1 MQFFPVYKQKIK
13 GKTKWTIQKEGEKME
28 QQKKL
33 QILKDI
39 ININSTNGHEEQV
52 ANYLQKL
59 LAEYNIQAEKV
70 QYDKERASL
79 VSEVGTDNGPVLA
92 FSGHMDVV
100 DAGDVSKWTFPP
112 FEATESDGK
121 IYGRG
126 ATDMKSGLAAMVIA
140 MIELHEE
147 KTKLNGK
154 IKLLATVGEEVGE
167 LGAEQLT
174 KKGYADDLD
183 GLIIGE
189 PSGHR
194 IVYAHK
200 GSINYTVKSTGKN
213 AHSSMPEFGVNAIDN
228 LLLFYNEVEKYTKS
242 VHTTNEILGDFIH
255 NVTVISGGNQVNSIP
270 EKAKLQ
276 GNIRSIPEVDNETVK
291 QSLVKIINEL
301 NKKENVKLEL
311 IFDYDK
317 LPVFSDKNSEL
328 VKIAKNVAKDIIKEE
343 IPLLGISGT
352 TDAAEF
358 TKAKQVFPIIIFGP
372 GNETPH
378 QVDENVSIDNYL
390 EMVDV
395 YKRITVDFLNK

>member
-1 MQFFPVYKQKIK
+1 MERENIEWNSK
-13 GKTKWTIQKEGEKME
+13 KEGVNME
-28 QQKKL
+28 RERKI

-39 ININSTNGHEEQV
+39 VNIDSTNGHEEQV

-59 LAEYNIQAEKV
+59 FAEYGIESEKV
-70 QYDKERASL
+70 QYDVDRASL
-79 VSEVGTDNGPVLA
+79 VSEIGSNDGKVLA

-100 DAGDVSKWTFPP
+100 DAGDVSKWKFPP
-112 FEATESDGK
+112 FEAAEHEGK

-126 ATDMKSGLAAMVIA
+126 ATDMKSGLAAMIIA

-147 KTKLNGK
+147 KQKLNGK
-154 IKLLATVGEEVGE
+154 IRLLATVGEEVGE

-174 KKGYADDLD
+174 QKGYADDLD

-228 LLLFYNEVEKYTKS
+228 LLLFYNEVEKFVKS
-242 VHTTNEILGDFIH
+242 IDATNEILGDFIH
-255 NVTVISGGNQVNSIP
+255 NVTVIDGGNQVNSIP
-270 EKAKLQ
+270 EKAQLQ
-276 GNIRSIPEVDNETVK
+276 GNIRSIPEMDNETVK
-291 QSLVKIINEL
+291 QVLVKIINKL
-301 NKKENVKLEL
+301 NKQENMKLEL

-317 LPVFSDKNSEL
+317 QPVFSDKNSDL
-328 VKIAKNVAKDIIKEE
+328 VHIAKSVASDIVKEE

-358 TKAKQVFPIIIFGP
+358 TKAKKEFPVIIFGP

-378 QVDENVSIDNYL
+378 QVNENVSIENYL

-395 YKRITVDFLNK
+395 YKRIATEFLS

>member
-1 MQFFPVYKQKIK
+1 MERENIEWNSK
-13 GKTKWTIQKEGEKME
+13 KEGVNME
-28 QQKKL
+28 RERKI

-39 ININSTNGHEEQV
+39 VNIDSTNGHEEQV

-59 LAEYNIQAEKV
+59 FAEYGIESEKV
-70 QYDKERASL
+70 QYDVDRASL
-79 VSEVGTDNGPVLA
+79 VSEIGSNDGKVLA

-100 DAGDVSKWTFPP
+100 DAGDVSKWKFPP
-112 FEATESDGK
+112 FEAAEHEGK

-126 ATDMKSGLAAMVIA
+126 ATDMKSGLAAMIIA

-147 KTKLNGK
+147 KQKLNGK
-154 IKLLATVGEEVGE
+154 IRLLATVGEEVGE

-174 KKGYADDLD
+174 QKGYADDLD

-228 LLLFYNEVEKYTKS
+228 LLLFYNEVEKFVKS
-242 VHTTNEILGDFIH
+242 IDATNEILGDFIH
-255 NVTVISGGNQVNSIP
+255 NVTVIDGGNQVNSIP
-270 EKAKLQ
+270 EKAQLQ
-276 GNIRSIPEVDNETVK
+276 GNIRSIPEMDNETVK
-291 QSLVKIINEL
+291 QVLVKIINKL
-301 NKKENVKLEL
+301 NKQENVNLEL

-317 LPVFSDKNSEL
+317 QPVFSDKNSDL
-328 VKIAKNVAKDIIKEE
+328 VHIAKSVASDIVKEE

-358 TKAKQVFPIIIFGP
+358 TKAKKEFPVIIFGP

-378 QVDENVSIDNYL
+378 QVNENVSIENYL

-395 YKRITVDFLNK
+395 YKRIATEFLS

>member
-1 MQFFPVYKQKIK
+1 MERENIEWNSK
-13 GKTKWTIQKEGEKME
+13 KEGVNME
-28 QQKKL
+28 RQRKI

-39 ININSTNGHEEQV
+39 VNIDSTNGHEEQV

-59 LAEYNIQAEKV
+59 FAEYGIESEKV
-70 QYDKERASL
+70 QYDVDRASL
-79 VSEVGTDNGPVLA
+79 VSEIGSNDGKVLA

-100 DAGDVSKWTFPP
+100 DAGDVSKWKFPP
-112 FEATESDGK
+112 FEATEHEGK

-126 ATDMKSGLAAMVIA
+126 ATDMKSGLAAMIIA

-147 KTKLNGK
+147 KQKLNGK
-154 IKLLATVGEEVGE
+154 IRLLATVGEEVGE

-174 KKGYADDLD
+174 QKGYADDLD

-228 LLLFYNEVEKYTKS
+228 LLLFYNEVEKFVKS
-242 VHTTNEILGDFIH
+242 IDATNEILGDFIH
-255 NVTVISGGNQVNSIP
+255 NVTVIDGGNQVNSIP
-270 EKAKLQ
+270 EKAQLQ
-276 GNIRSIPEVDNETVK
+276 GNIRSIPEMDNETVK
-291 QSLVKIINEL
+291 QVLVKIINKV
-301 NKKENVKLEL
+301 NKQENVNLEL

-317 LPVFSDKNSEL
+317 QPVFSDKNSDL
-328 VKIAKNVAKDIIKEE
+328 VHIAKSVASDIVKEE

-358 TKAKQVFPIIIFGP
+358 TKAKKEFPVIIFGP

-378 QVDENVSIDNYL
+378 QVNENVSIENYL

-395 YKRITVDFLNK
+395 YKRIATEFLS

>member
-1 MQFFPVYKQKIK
+1 MERERKI
-13 GKTKWTIQKEGEKME
+13 
-28 QQKKL
+28 

-39 ININSTNGHEEQV
+39 VNIDSTNGHEEQV

-59 LAEYNIQAEKV
+59 FAEYGIESEKV
-70 QYDKERASL
+70 QYDVDRASL
-79 VSEVGTDNGPVLA
+79 VSEIGSNDGKVLA

-100 DAGDVSKWTFPP
+100 DAGDVSKWKFPP
-112 FEATESDGK
+112 FEATEHEGK

-147 KTKLNGK
+147 KQKLNGK
-154 IKLLATVGEEVGE
+154 IRLLATVGEEVGE

-174 KKGYADDLD
+174 QKGYADDLD

-228 LLLFYNEVEKYTKS
+228 LLLFYNEVEKFVKS
-242 VHTTNEILGDFIH
+242 IDATNEILGDFIH
-255 NVTVISGGNQVNSIP
+255 NVTVIDGGNQVNSIP
-270 EKAKLQ
+270 EKAQLQ
-276 GNIRSIPEVDNETVK
+276 GNIRSIPEMDNETVK
-291 QSLVKIINEL
+291 QVLVKIINKL
-301 NKKENVKLEL
+301 NKQENVKLEL

-317 LPVFSDKNSEL
+317 QPVFSDKNSDL
-328 VKIAKNVAKDIIKEE
+328 VHIAKSVASDIVKEE

-358 TKAKQVFPIIIFGP
+358 TKAKKEFPVIIFGP

-378 QVDENVSIDNYL
+378 QVNENVSIENYL

-395 YKRITVDFLNK
+395 YKRIATEFLL

>member
-1 MQFFPVYKQKIK
+1 MERERKI
-13 GKTKWTIQKEGEKME
+13 
-28 QQKKL
+28 

-39 ININSTNGHEEQV
+39 VNIDSTNGHEEQV

-59 LAEYNIQAEKV
+59 FAEYGIESEKV
-70 QYDKERASL
+70 QYDVDRASL
-79 VSEVGTDNGPVLA
+79 VSEIGSNDGKVLA

-100 DAGDVSKWTFPP
+100 DAGDVSKWKFPP
-112 FEATESDGK
+112 FEATEHEGK
-121 IYGRG
+121 LYGRG

-147 KTKLNGK
+147 KQKLNGK
-154 IKLLATVGEEVGE
+154 IRLLATVGEEVGE

-174 KKGYADDLD
+174 QKGYADDLD

-228 LLLFYNEVEKYTKS
+228 LLLFYNEVEKFVKS
-242 VHTTNEILGDFIH
+242 IDATNEILGDFIH
-255 NVTVISGGNQVNSIP
+255 NVTVIDGGNQVNSIP
-270 EKAKLQ
+270 EKAQLQ
-276 GNIRSIPEVDNETVK
+276 GNIRSIPEMDNETVK
-291 QSLVKIINEL
+291 QVLVKIINKL
-301 NKKENVKLEL
+301 NKQENMKLEL

-317 LPVFSDKNSEL
+317 QPVFSDKNSDL
-328 VKIAKNVAKDIIKEE
+328 VHIAKSVASDIVKEE

-358 TKAKQVFPIIIFGP
+358 TKAKKAFPVIIFGP

-378 QVDENVSIDNYL
+378 QVNENVPVENYL
-390 EMVDV
+390 EMIDV
-395 YKRITVDFLNK
+395 YKRIAIEFL

>member
-1 MQFFPVYKQKIK
+1 MERERKI
-13 GKTKWTIQKEGEKME
+13 
-28 QQKKL
+28 

-39 ININSTNGHEEQV
+39 VNIDSTNGHEEQV

-59 LAEYNIQAEKV
+59 FAEYGIESEKV
-70 QYDKERASL
+70 QYDVDRASL
-79 VSEVGTDNGPVLA
+79 VSEIGSNDGKVLA

-100 DAGDVSKWTFPP
+100 DAGDVSKWKFPP
-112 FEATESDGK
+112 FEATEHEGK

-126 ATDMKSGLAAMVIA
+126 ATDMKSGLVAMVIA

-147 KTKLNGK
+147 KQKLNGK

-174 KKGYADDLD
+174 QKGYADDLD

-228 LLLFYNEVEKYTKS
+228 LLLFYNEVEKFVKS
-242 VHTTNEILGDFIH
+242 IDATNEILGDFIH
-255 NVTVISGGNQVNSIP
+255 NVTVIDGGNQVNSIP
-270 EKAKLQ
+270 EKAQLQ
-276 GNIRSIPEVDNETVK
+276 GNIRSIPEMDNETVK
-291 QSLVKIINEL
+291 QVLVKIINKL
-301 NKKENVKLEL
+301 NKQENVNLEL

-317 LPVFSDKNSEL
+317 QPVFSDKNSDL
-328 VKIAKNVAKDIIKEE
+328 VHIAKSVASDIVKEE

-358 TKAKQVFPIIIFGP
+358 TKAKKEFPVIIFGP

-378 QVDENVSIDNYL
+378 QVNENVSIENYL

-395 YKRITVDFLNK
+395 YKRIATEFLS

>member
-1 MQFFPVYKQKIK
+1 MERERKI
-13 GKTKWTIQKEGEKME
+13 
-28 QQKKL
+28 

-39 ININSTNGHEEQV
+39 VNIDSTNGHEEQV

-59 LAEYNIQAEKV
+59 FAVYGIESEKV
-70 QYDKERASL
+70 QYDVDRASL
-79 VSEVGTDNGPVLA
+79 VSEIGSNDGKVLA

-100 DAGDVSKWTFPP
+100 DAGDVSKWKFPP
-112 FEATESDGK
+112 FEATEHEGK

-147 KTKLNGK
+147 KQKLNGK

-174 KKGYADDLD
+174 QKGYADDLD

-228 LLLFYNEVEKYTKS
+228 LLLFYNEVEKFVKS
-242 VHTTNEILGDFIH
+242 IDATNEILGDFIH
-255 NVTVISGGNQVNSIP
+255 NVTVIDGGNQVNSIP
-270 EKAKLQ
+270 EKAQLQ
-276 GNIRSIPEVDNETVK
+276 GNIRSIPEMDNETVK
-291 QSLVKIINEL
+291 QVLVKIINKL
-301 NKKENVKLEL
+301 NKQENVNLEL

-317 LPVFSDKNSEL
+317 QPVFSDKNSDL
-328 VKIAKNVAKDIIKEE
+328 VHIAKSVASDIVKEE

-358 TKAKQVFPIIIFGP
+358 TKAKKEFPVIIFGP

-378 QVDENVSIDNYL
+378 QVNENVSIENYL

-395 YKRITVDFLNK
+395 YKRIATEFLS

>member
-1 MQFFPVYKQKIK
+1 MERERKI
-13 GKTKWTIQKEGEKME
+13 
-28 QQKKL
+28 

-39 ININSTNGHEEQV
+39 VNIDSTNGHEEQV

-59 LAEYNIQAEKV
+59 FAEYGIESKKV
-70 QYDKERASL
+70 QYDVDRASL
-79 VSEVGTDNGPVLA
+79 VSEIGSNDGKVLA

-100 DAGDVSKWTFPP
+100 DAGDVSKWKFPP
-112 FEATESDGK
+112 FEATEHEGK

-126 ATDMKSGLAAMVIA
+126 ATDMKSGLAAVVIA

-147 KTKLNGK
+147 KQKLNGK

-174 KKGYADDLD
+174 QKGYADDLD

-228 LLLFYNEVEKYTKS
+228 LLLFYNEVEKFVKS
-242 VHTTNEILGDFIH
+242 IDATNEILGDFIH
-255 NVTVISGGNQVNSIP
+255 NVTVIDGGNQVNSIP
-270 EKAKLQ
+270 EKAQLQ
-276 GNIRSIPEVDNETVK
+276 GNIRSIPEMDNETVK
-291 QSLVKIINEL
+291 QVLVKIINKL
-301 NKKENVKLEL
+301 NKQENVNLEL

-317 LPVFSDKNSEL
+317 QPVFSDKNSDL
-328 VKIAKNVAKDIIKEE
+328 VNVAKRVASDIVKEE

-358 TKAKQVFPIIIFGP
+358 TKAKKAFPVIIFGP

-378 QVDENVSIDNYL
+378 QVNENVSVENYL

-395 YKRITVDFLNK
+395 YKRIAIEFL

>member
-1 MQFFPVYKQKIK
+1 MERQRKI
-13 GKTKWTIQKEGEKME
+13 
-28 QQKKL
+28 

-39 ININSTNGHEEQV
+39 VNIDSTNGHEEQV

-59 LAEYNIQAEKV
+59 LAEHGIESEKV
-70 QYDKERASL
+70 KYDVDRASL
-79 VSEVGTDNGPVLA
+79 VSEIGSSDKKVLA

-100 DAGDVSKWTFPP
+100 DAGDVSKWKFPP
-112 FEATESDGK
+112 FEATEHEGK

-126 ATDMKSGLAAMVIA
+126 ATDMKSGLAAMIIA

-147 KTKLNGK
+147 KQKLNGK
-154 IKLLATVGEEVGE
+154 IRLLATVGEEVGE

-174 KKGYADDLD
+174 QKGYADDLD

-228 LLLFYNEVEKYTKS
+228 LLLFYNEVEKFVKS
-242 VHTTNEILGDFIH
+242 IDATNEILGDFIH
-255 NVTVISGGNQVNSIP
+255 NVTVIDGGNQVNSIP
-270 EKAKLQ
+270 EKAQLQ
-276 GNIRSIPEVDNETVK
+276 GNIRSIPEMDNETVK
-291 QSLVKIINEL
+291 QVLVKIINKL
-301 NKKENVKLEL
+301 NKQENMNLEL

-317 LPVFSDKNSEL
+317 QPVFSDKNSDL
-328 VKIAKNVAKDIIKEE
+328 VHIAKSVASDIVKEE

-358 TKAKQVFPIIIFGP
+358 TKAKKEFPVIIFGP

-378 QVDENVSIDNYL
+378 QVNENVSIENYL

-395 YKRITVDFLNK
+395 YKRIATEFLS

>member
-1 MQFFPVYKQKIK
+1 M
-13 GKTKWTIQKEGEKME
+13 
-28 QQKKL
+28 
-33 QILKDI
+33 
-39 ININSTNGHEEQV
+39 NIDSTNGHEEQV

-59 LAEYNIQAEKV
+59 FAEYGIESEKV
-70 QYDKERASL
+70 QYDVDRASL
-79 VSEVGTDNGPVLA
+79 VSEIGSNDGKVLA

-100 DAGDVSKWTFPP
+100 DAGDVSKWKFPP
-112 FEATESDGK
+112 FEATEHEGK

-147 KTKLNGK
+147 KQKLNGK
-154 IKLLATVGEEVGE
+154 IRLLATVGEEVGE

-174 KKGYADDLD
+174 QKGYADDLD

-228 LLLFYNEVEKYTKS
+228 LLLFYNEVEKFVKS
-242 VHTTNEILGDFIH
+242 IDATNEILGDFIH
-255 NVTVISGGNQVNSIP
+255 NVTVIDGGNQVNSIP
-270 EKAKLQ
+270 EKAQLQ
-276 GNIRSIPEVDNETVK
+276 GNIRSIPEMDNETVK
-291 QSLVKIINEL
+291 QVLVKIINKL
-301 NKKENVKLEL
+301 NKQENVNLEL

-317 LPVFSDKNSEL
+317 QPVFSDKNSDL
-328 VKIAKNVAKDIIKEE
+328 VNVAKRVASDIVKEE

-358 TKAKQVFPIIIFGP
+358 TKAKKEFPVIIFGP

-378 QVDENVSIDNYL
+378 QVNENVPVKNYL

-395 YKRITVDFLNK
+395 YKRIAIEFL

>member
-1 MQFFPVYKQKIK
+1 MERERKI
-13 GKTKWTIQKEGEKME
+13 
-28 QQKKL
+28 

-39 ININSTNGHEEQV
+39 VNIDSTNGHEEQV

-59 LAEYNIQAEKV
+59 FAEYGIESKKV
-70 QYDKERASL
+70 QYDVDRASL
-79 VSEVGTDNGPVLA
+79 VSEIGSNDGKVLA

-100 DAGDVSKWTFPP
+100 DAGDVSKWKFPP
-112 FEATESDGK
+112 FEATEHEGK

-147 KTKLNGK
+147 KQKLNGK

-174 KKGYADDLD
+174 QKGYADDLD

-228 LLLFYNEVEKYTKS
+228 LLLFYNEVEKFVKS
-242 VHTTNEILGDFIH
+242 IDATNEILGDFTH
-255 NVTVISGGNQVNSIP
+255 NVTVIDGGNQVNSIP
-270 EKAKLQ
+270 EKAQLQ
-276 GNIRSIPEVDNETVK
+276 GNIRSIPEMDNETVK
-291 QSLVKIINEL
+291 QVLVKIINKL
-301 NKKENVKLEL
+301 NKQENVNLEL

-317 LPVFSDKNSEL
+317 QPVFSDKNSDL
-328 VKIAKNVAKDIIKEE
+328 VNVAKRVASDIVKEE

-358 TKAKQVFPIIIFGP
+358 TKAKKAFPVIIFGP

-378 QVDENVSIDNYL
+378 QVNENVSVENYL

-395 YKRITVDFLNK
+395 YKRIAIEFL

>member
-1 MQFFPVYKQKIK
+1 MD
-13 GKTKWTIQKEGEKME
+13 
-28 QQKKL
+28 QQKKI
-33 QILKDI
+33 QILKDMV
-39 ININSTNGHEEQV
+39 NIDSTNGHEEQV

-59 LAEYNIQAEKV
+59 LAVYGIESEKV
-70 QYDKERASL
+70 QYDEDRASL
-79 VSEVGTDNGPVLA
+79 VSEIGSSDEQVLA

-100 DAGDVSKWTFPP
+100 DAGDVSKWKFPP
-112 FEATESDGK
+112 FEATEHEGR

-140 MIELHEE
+140 MIELQEE
-147 KTKLNGK
+147 KQKLNGK
-154 IKLLATVGEEVGE
+154 IRLLATVGEEVGE

-174 KKGYADDLD
+174 QKGYADDLD

-213 AHSSMPEFGVNAIDN
+213 AHSSMPEYGVNAIDN
-228 LLLFYNEVEKYTKS
+228 LMLFYNEIEKHVAS
-242 VHTTNEILGDFIH
+242 IHTTNEILGDFIH

-270 EKAKLQ
+270 EKAELQ
-276 GNIRSIPEVDNETVK
+276 GNIRSIPEVDNETLKRRIVDI
-291 QSLVKIINEL
+291 VNEL
-301 NKKENVKLEL
+301 NKKEHVQLEL

-317 LPVFSDKNSEL
+317 QPVFSDRNSRL
-328 VKIAKNVAKDIIKEE
+328 VHVARDVAKGIIKEE

-358 TKAKQVFPIIIFGP
+358 TKAKHKFPVIIFGP

-378 QVDENVSIDNYL
+378 QINENVSIDNYL

-395 YKRITVDFLNK
+395 YKKIAVEYLS

>member
-1 MQFFPVYKQKIK
+1 MERQRKI
-13 GKTKWTIQKEGEKME
+13 
-28 QQKKL
+28 

-39 ININSTNGHEEQV
+39 VNIDSTNGHEEQV

-59 LAEYNIQAEKV
+59 FAEYGIESEKV
-70 QYDKERASL
+70 QYDVDRASL
-79 VSEVGTDNGPVLA
+79 VSEIGSNDGKVLA

-100 DAGDVSKWTFPP
+100 DAGDVSKWKFPP
-112 FEATESDGK
+112 FEATEHEGK

-126 ATDMKSGLAAMVIA
+126 ATDMKSGLAAMIIA

-147 KTKLNGK
+147 KQKLNGK
-154 IKLLATVGEEVGE
+154 IRLLATVGEEVGE

-174 KKGYADDLD
+174 QKGYADDLD

-228 LLLFYNEVEKYTKS
+228 LLLFYNEVEKFVKS
-242 VHTTNEILGDFIH
+242 IDATNEILGDFIH
-255 NVTVISGGNQVNSIP
+255 NVTVIDGGNQVNSIP
-270 EKAKLQ
+270 EKAQLQ
-276 GNIRSIPEVDNETVK
+276 GNIRSIPEMDNETVK
-291 QSLVKIINEL
+291 QVLVKIINKV
-301 NKKENVKLEL
+301 NKQENVNLEL

-317 LPVFSDKNSEL
+317 QPVFSDKNSDL
-328 VKIAKNVAKDIIKEE
+328 VHIAKSVASDIVKEE

-358 TKAKQVFPIIIFGP
+358 TKAKKEFPVIIFGP

-378 QVDENVSIDNYL
+378 QVNENVSIENYL

-395 YKRITVDFLNK
+395 YKRIATEFLS

>member
-1 MQFFPVYKQKIK
+1 MERERKI
-13 GKTKWTIQKEGEKME
+13 
-28 QQKKL
+28 

-39 ININSTNGHEEQV
+39 VNIDSTNGHEEQV
-52 ANYLQKL
+52 ENYLQKL
-59 LAEYNIQAEKV
+59 FAEYGIESKKV
-70 QYDKERASL
+70 QYDVDRASL
-79 VSEVGTDNGPVLA
+79 VSEIGSNDGKVLA

-100 DAGDVSKWTFPP
+100 DAGDVSKWKFPP
-112 FEATESDGK
+112 FEATEHEGK

-147 KTKLNGK
+147 KQKLNGK

-174 KKGYADDLD
+174 QKGYADDLD

-228 LLLFYNEVEKYTKS
+228 LLLFYNEVEKFVKS
-242 VHTTNEILGDFIH
+242 IDATNEILGDFIH
-255 NVTVISGGNQVNSIP
+255 NVTVIDGGNQVNSIP
-270 EKAKLQ
+270 EKAQLQ
-276 GNIRSIPEVDNETVK
+276 GNIRSIPEMDNETVK
-291 QSLVKIINEL
+291 QVLVKIINKL
-301 NKKENVKLEL
+301 NKQENVNLEL

-317 LPVFSDKNSEL
+317 QPVFSDKNSDL
-328 VKIAKNVAKDIIKEE
+328 VNVAKRVASDIVKEE

-358 TKAKQVFPIIIFGP
+358 TKAKKAFPVIIFGP

-378 QVDENVSIDNYL
+378 QVNENVSVENYL

-395 YKRITVDFLNK
+395 YKRIAIEFL

>member
-1 MQFFPVYKQKIK
+1 MEFKERGRKHGTRKKI
-13 GKTKWTIQKEGEKME
+13 
-28 QQKKL
+28 

-39 ININSTNGHEEQV
+39 VNIDSTNGHEEQV

-59 LAEYNIQAEKV
+59 FAEYGIESEKV
-70 QYDKERASL
+70 QYDVDRASL
-79 VSEVGTDNGPVLA
+79 VSEIGSNDGKVLA

-100 DAGDVSKWTFPP
+100 DAGDVSKWKFPP
-112 FEATESDGK
+112 FEATEHEGK

-147 KTKLNGK
+147 KQKLNGK

-174 KKGYADDLD
+174 QKGYADDLD

-228 LLLFYNEVEKYTKS
+228 LLLFYNEVEKFVKS
-242 VHTTNEILGDFIH
+242 IDATNEILGDFIH
-255 NVTVISGGNQVNSIP
+255 NVTVIDGGNQVNSIP
-270 EKAKLQ
+270 EKAQLQ
-276 GNIRSIPEVDNETVK
+276 GNIRSIPEMDNETVK
-291 QSLVKIINEL
+291 QVLVKIINKL
-301 NKKENVKLEL
+301 NKQENVNLEL

-317 LPVFSDKNSEL
+317 QPVFSDKNSDL
-328 VKIAKNVAKDIIKEE
+328 VNVAKRVASDIVKEE

-358 TKAKQVFPIIIFGP
+358 TKAKKAFPVIIFGP

-378 QVDENVSIDNYL
+378 QVNENVSVENYL

-395 YKRITVDFLNK
+395 YKRIAIEFL

>member
-1 MQFFPVYKQKIK
+1 MERERKI
-13 GKTKWTIQKEGEKME
+13 
-28 QQKKL
+28 

-39 ININSTNGHEEQV
+39 VNIDSTNGHEEQV

-59 LAEYNIQAEKV
+59 FAEYGIESEKV
-70 QYDKERASL
+70 QYDVDRASL
-79 VSEVGTDNGPVLA
+79 VSEIGSNDGKVLA

-100 DAGDVSKWTFPP
+100 DAGDVSKWKFPP
-112 FEATESDGK
+112 FEATEHEGK

-147 KTKLNGK
+147 KQKLNGK

-174 KKGYADDLD
+174 QKGYADDLD

-228 LLLFYNEVEKYTKS
+228 LLLFYNEVEKFVKS
-242 VHTTNEILGDFIH
+242 IDATNEILGDFIH
-255 NVTVISGGNQVNSIP
+255 NVTVIDGGNQVNSIP
-270 EKAKLQ
+270 EKAQLQ
-276 GNIRSIPEVDNETVK
+276 GNIRSIPEMDNETVK
-291 QSLVKIINEL
+291 QVLVKIINKL
-301 NKKENVKLEL
+301 NKQENVNLEL

-317 LPVFSDKNSEL
+317 QPVFSDKNSDL
-328 VKIAKNVAKDIIKEE
+328 VNVAKRVASDIVKEE

-358 TKAKQVFPIIIFGP
+358 TKAKKAFPVIIFGP

-378 QVDENVSIDNYL
+378 QVNENVSVENYL

-395 YKRITVDFLNK
+395 YKRIAIEFL

>member
-1 MQFFPVYKQKIK
+1 MERENIEWNSK
-13 GKTKWTIQKEGEKME
+13 KEGVNME
-28 QQKKL
+28 RQRKI

-39 ININSTNGHEEQV
+39 VNIDSTNGHEEQV

-59 LAEYNIQAEKV
+59 LAEHGIESEKV
-70 QYDKERASL
+70 QYDVDRASL
-79 VSEVGTDNGPVLA
+79 VREIGSSDEKVLA

-100 DAGDVSKWTFPP
+100 DAGDVSKWKFPP
-112 FEATESDGK
+112 FEAAEHEGK

-126 ATDMKSGLAAMVIA
+126 ATDMKSGLAAMIIA

-147 KTKLNGK
+147 KQKLNGK
-154 IKLLATVGEEVGE
+154 IRLLATVGEEVGE

-174 KKGYADDLD
+174 QKGYADDLD

-228 LLLFYNEVEKYTKS
+228 LLLFYNEVEKFVKS
-242 VHTTNEILGDFIH
+242 IDATNEILGDFIH
-255 NVTVISGGNQVNSIP
+255 NVTVIDGGNQVNSIP
-270 EKAKLQ
+270 EKAQLK
-276 GNIRSIPEVDNETVK
+276 GNIRSIPEMDNETVK
-291 QSLVKIINEL
+291 QVLVKIINKL
-301 NKKENVKLEL
+301 NKQENMNLEL

-317 LPVFSDKNSEL
+317 QPVFSDKNSDL
-328 VKIAKNVAKDIIKEE
+328 VHIAKSVASDIVKEE

-358 TKAKQVFPIIIFGP
+358 TKAKKEFPVIIFGP

-378 QVDENVSIDNYL
+378 QVNENVSIENYL

-395 YKRITVDFLNK
+395 YKRIATEFLS

>member
-1 MQFFPVYKQKIK
+1 MERERKI
-13 GKTKWTIQKEGEKME
+13 
-28 QQKKL
+28 

-39 ININSTNGHEEQV
+39 VNIDSTNGHEEQV

-59 LAEYNIQAEKV
+59 FAEYGIESEKV
-70 QYDKERASL
+70 QYDVDRASL
-79 VSEVGTDNGPVLA
+79 VSEIGSNDGKVLA

-100 DAGDVSKWTFPP
+100 DAGDVSKWKFPP
-112 FEATESDGK
+112 FEATEHEGK

-147 KTKLNGK
+147 KQKLNGK
-154 IKLLATVGEEVGE
+154 IRLLATVGEEVGE

-174 KKGYADDLD
+174 QKGYADDLD

-228 LLLFYNEVEKYTKS
+228 LMLFYNEVEKFVKS
-242 VHTTNEILGDFIH
+242 IDATNEILGDFIH
-255 NVTVISGGNQVNSIP
+255 NVTVIDGGNQVNSIP
-270 EKAKLQ
+270 EKAQLQ
-276 GNIRSIPEVDNETVK
+276 GNIRSIPEMDNETVK
-291 QSLVKIINEL
+291 QVLVKIINKL
-301 NKKENVKLEL
+301 NKQENVNLEL

-317 LPVFSDKNSEL
+317 QPVFSDKNSDL
-328 VKIAKNVAKDIIKEE
+328 VHIAKSVASDIVKEE

-358 TKAKQVFPIIIFGP
+358 TKAKKEFPVIIFGP

-378 QVDENVSIDNYL
+378 QVNENVSIENYL

-395 YKRITVDFLNK
+395 YKRIATEFLS

>member
-1 MQFFPVYKQKIK
+1 MERENIEWNSK
-13 GKTKWTIQKEGEKME
+13 KEGVNME
-28 QQKKL
+28 RERKI

-39 ININSTNGHEEQV
+39 VNIDSTNGHEEQV

-59 LAEYNIQAEKV
+59 FAEYGIESEKV
-70 QYDKERASL
+70 QYDVDRASL
-79 VSEVGTDNGPVLA
+79 VSEIGSNDGKVLA

-100 DAGDVSKWTFPP
+100 DAGDVSKWKFPP
-112 FEATESDGK
+112 FEATEHEGK

-126 ATDMKSGLAAMVIA
+126 ATDMKSGLAAMIIA

-147 KTKLNGK
+147 KQKLNGK
-154 IKLLATVGEEVGE
+154 IRLLATVGEEVGE

-174 KKGYADDLD
+174 QKGYADDLD

-228 LLLFYNEVEKYTKS
+228 LMLFYNEVEKFVKS
-242 VHTTNEILGDFIH
+242 IDATNEILGDFIH
-255 NVTVISGGNQVNSIP
+255 NVTVIDGGNQVNSIP
-270 EKAKLQ
+270 EKAQLQ
-276 GNIRSIPEVDNETVK
+276 GNIRSIPEMDNETVK
-291 QSLVKIINEL
+291 QVLVKIINKL
-301 NKKENVKLEL
+301 NKQENVNLEL

-317 LPVFSDKNSEL
+317 QPVFSDKNSDL
-328 VKIAKNVAKDIIKEE
+328 VHIAKSVASDIVKEE

-358 TKAKQVFPIIIFGP
+358 TKAKKAFPVIIFGP

-378 QVDENVSIDNYL
+378 QVNENVPVENYL
-390 EMVDV
+390 EMIDV
-395 YKRITVDFLNK
+395 YKRIAIEFL

>member
-1 MQFFPVYKQKIK
+1 MERQRKI
-13 GKTKWTIQKEGEKME
+13 
-28 QQKKL
+28 

-39 ININSTNGHEEQV
+39 VNINSTNGHEEQV

-59 LAEYNIQAEKV
+59 FAEYGIESEKV
-70 QYDKERASL
+70 QYDVDRASL
-79 VSEVGTDNGPVLA
+79 VSEIGSNDGKVLA

-100 DAGDVSKWTFPP
+100 DAGDVSKWKFPP
-112 FEATESDGK
+112 FEATEHEGK

-147 KTKLNGK
+147 KQKLNGK
-154 IKLLATVGEEVGE
+154 IRLLATVGEEVGE

-174 KKGYADDLD
+174 QKGYADDLD

-228 LLLFYNEVEKYTKS
+228 LLLFYNEVEKFVKS
-242 VHTTNEILGDFIH
+242 IDATNEILGDFIH
-255 NVTVISGGNQVNSIP
+255 NVTVIDGGNQVNSIP
-270 EKAKLQ
+270 EKAQLQ
-276 GNIRSIPEVDNETVK
+276 GNIRSIPEMDNETVK
-291 QSLVKIINEL
+291 QVLVKIINKL
-301 NKKENVKLEL
+301 NKQENVNLEL

-317 LPVFSDKNSEL
+317 QPVFSDKNSDL
-328 VKIAKNVAKDIIKEE
+328 VHIAKSVASDIVKEE

-358 TKAKQVFPIIIFGP
+358 TKAKKEFPVIIFGP

-378 QVDENVSIDNYL
+378 QVNENVSIENYL

-395 YKRITVDFLNK
+395 YKRIATEFLS

>member
-1 MQFFPVYKQKIK
+1 MERENIEWNSK
-13 GKTKWTIQKEGEKME
+13 KEGVNME
-28 QQKKL
+28 RERKI

-39 ININSTNGHEEQV
+39 VNIDSTNGHEEQV

-59 LAEYNIQAEKV
+59 FAEYGIESEKV
-70 QYDKERASL
+70 QYDVDRASL
-79 VSEVGTDNGPVLA
+79 VSEIGSNDGKVLA

-100 DAGDVSKWTFPP
+100 DAGDVSKWKFPP
-112 FEATESDGK
+112 FEATEHEGK

-126 ATDMKSGLAAMVIA
+126 ATDMKSGLAAMIIA

-147 KTKLNGK
+147 KQKLNGK
-154 IKLLATVGEEVGE
+154 IRLLATVGEEVGE

-174 KKGYADDLD
+174 QKGYADDLD

-228 LLLFYNEVEKYTKS
+228 LLLFYNEVEKFVKS
-242 VHTTNEILGDFIH
+242 IDATNEILGDFIH
-255 NVTVISGGNQVNSIP
+255 NVTVIDGGNQVNSIP
-270 EKAKLQ
+270 EKAQLQ
-276 GNIRSIPEVDNETVK
+276 GNIRSIPEMDNETVK
-291 QSLVKIINEL
+291 QVLVKIINKL
-301 NKKENVKLEL
+301 NKQENVNLEL

-317 LPVFSDKNSEL
+317 QPVFSDKNSDL
-328 VKIAKNVAKDIIKEE
+328 VHIAKSVASDIVKEE

-358 TKAKQVFPIIIFGP
+358 TKAKKEFPVIIFGP

-378 QVDENVSIDNYL
+378 QVNENVSIENYL

-395 YKRITVDFLNK
+395 YKRIATEFLS

>member
-1 MQFFPVYKQKIK
+1 MERERKI
-13 GKTKWTIQKEGEKME
+13 
-28 QQKKL
+28 

-39 ININSTNGHEEQV
+39 VNIDSTNGHEEQV

-59 LAEYNIQAEKV
+59 FAEYGIESKKV
-70 QYDKERASL
+70 QYDVDRASL
-79 VSEVGTDNGPVLA
+79 VSEIGSNDGKVLA

-100 DAGDVSKWTFPP
+100 DAGDVSKWKFPP
-112 FEATESDGK
+112 FEATEHEGK

-147 KTKLNGK
+147 KQKLNGK

-174 KKGYADDLD
+174 QKGYADDLD

-228 LLLFYNEVEKYTKS
+228 LLLFYNEVEKFVKS
-242 VHTTNEILGDFIH
+242 IDATNEILGDFIH
-255 NVTVISGGNQVNSIP
+255 NVTVIDGGNQVNSIP
-270 EKAKLQ
+270 EKAQLQ
-276 GNIRSIPEVDNETVK
+276 GNIRSIPEMDNETVK
-291 QSLVKIINEL
+291 QVLVKIINKL
-301 NKKENVKLEL
+301 NKQENVNLEL

-317 LPVFSDKNSEL
+317 QPVFSDKNSDL
-328 VKIAKNVAKDIIKEE
+328 VNVAERVASDIVKEE

-358 TKAKQVFPIIIFGP
+358 TKAKKAFPVIIFGP

-378 QVDENVSIDNYL
+378 QVNENVSVENYL

-395 YKRITVDFLNK
+395 YKRIAIEFL

>member
-1 MQFFPVYKQKIK
+1 MERERKI
-13 GKTKWTIQKEGEKME
+13 
-28 QQKKL
+28 

-39 ININSTNGHEEQV
+39 VNIDSTNGHEEQV

-59 LAEYNIQAEKV
+59 FAEYGIESEKV
-70 QYDKERASL
+70 QYDVDRASL
-79 VSEVGTDNGPVLA
+79 VSEIGSNDGKVLA

-100 DAGDVSKWTFPP
+100 DAGDVSKWKFPP
-112 FEATESDGK
+112 FEAAEHEGK

-147 KTKLNGK
+147 KQKLNGK

-174 KKGYADDLD
+174 QKGYADDLD

-228 LLLFYNEVEKYTKS
+228 LLLFYNEVEKFVKS
-242 VHTTNEILGDFIH
+242 IDATNEILGDFIH
-255 NVTVISGGNQVNSIP
+255 NVTVIDGGNQVNSIP
-270 EKAKLQ
+270 EKAQLQ
-276 GNIRSIPEVDNETVK
+276 GNIRSIPEMDNETVK
-291 QSLVKIINEL
+291 QVLVKIINKL
-301 NKKENVKLEL
+301 NKQENVNLEL

-317 LPVFSDKNSEL
+317 QPVFSDKNSDL
-328 VKIAKNVAKDIIKEE
+328 VHIAKSVASDIVKEE

-358 TKAKQVFPIIIFGP
+358 TKAKKEFPVIIFGP

-378 QVDENVSIDNYL
+378 QVNENVSIENYL

-395 YKRITVDFLNK
+395 YKRIATEFLS

>member
-1 MQFFPVYKQKIK
+1 MERERKI
-13 GKTKWTIQKEGEKME
+13 
-28 QQKKL
+28 

-39 ININSTNGHEEQV
+39 VNIDSTNGHEEQV

-59 LAEYNIQAEKV
+59 FAEYGIESKKV
-70 QYDKERASL
+70 QYDVDRASL
-79 VSEVGTDNGPVLA
+79 VSKIGSNDGKVLA

-100 DAGDVSKWTFPP
+100 DAGDVSKWKFPP
-112 FEATESDGK
+112 FEATEHEGK

-147 KTKLNGK
+147 KQKLNGK

-174 KKGYADDLD
+174 QKGYADDLD

-228 LLLFYNEVEKYTKS
+228 LLLFYNEVEKFVKS
-242 VHTTNEILGDFIH
+242 IDATNEILGDFIH
-255 NVTVISGGNQVNSIP
+255 NVTVIDGGNQVNSIP
-270 EKAKLQ
+270 EKAQLQ
-276 GNIRSIPEVDNETVK
+276 GNIRSIPEMDNETVK
-291 QSLVKIINEL
+291 QVLVKIINKL
-301 NKKENVKLEL
+301 NKQENVNLEL

-317 LPVFSDKNSEL
+317 QPVFSDKNSDL
-328 VKIAKNVAKDIIKEE
+328 VNVAKRVASDIVKEE

-358 TKAKQVFPIIIFGP
+358 TKAKKAFPVIIFGP

-378 QVDENVSIDNYL
+378 QVNENVSVENYL

-395 YKRITVDFLNK
+395 YKRIAIEFL

>member
-1 MQFFPVYKQKIK
+1 MERQRKI
-13 GKTKWTIQKEGEKME
+13 
-28 QQKKL
+28 

-39 ININSTNGHEEQV
+39 VNIDSTNGHEEQV

-59 LAEYNIQAEKV
+59 FAEYGIESEKV
-70 QYDKERASL
+70 QYDVDRASL
-79 VSEVGTDNGPVLA
+79 VSEIGSNDGKVLA

-100 DAGDVSKWTFPP
+100 DAGDVSKWKFPP
-112 FEATESDGK
+112 FEATEHEGK

-147 KTKLNGK
+147 KQKLNGK

-174 KKGYADDLD
+174 QKGYADDLD

-228 LLLFYNEVEKYTKS
+228 LLLFYNEVEKFVKS
-242 VHTTNEILGDFIH
+242 IDATNEILGDFIH
-255 NVTVISGGNQVNSIP
+255 NVTVIDGGNQVNSIP
-270 EKAKLQ
+270 EKAQLQ
-276 GNIRSIPEVDNETVK
+276 GNIRSIPEMDNETVK
-291 QSLVKIINEL
+291 QVLVKIINKL
-301 NKKENVKLEL
+301 NKQENVNLEL

-317 LPVFSDKNSEL
+317 QPVFSDKNSDL
-328 VKIAKNVAKDIIKEE
+328 VHIAKSVASDIVKEE

-358 TKAKQVFPIIIFGP
+358 TKAKKEFPVIIFGP

-378 QVDENVSIDNYL
+378 QVNENVSIENYL

-395 YKRITVDFLNK
+395 YKRIATEFLS

>member
-1 MQFFPVYKQKIK
+1 MERERKI
-13 GKTKWTIQKEGEKME
+13 
-28 QQKKL
+28 

-39 ININSTNGHEEQV
+39 VNIDSTNGHEEQV

-59 LAEYNIQAEKV
+59 FAEYGIESKKV
-70 QYDKERASL
+70 QYDVDRASL
-79 VSEVGTDNGPVLA
+79 VSEIGSNDGKVLA

-100 DAGDVSKWTFPP
+100 DAGDVSKWKFPP
-112 FEATESDGK
+112 FEATEHEGK

-140 MIELHEE
+140 MIELYEE
-147 KTKLNGK
+147 KQKLNGK

-174 KKGYADDLD
+174 QKGYADDLD

-228 LLLFYNEVEKYTKS
+228 LLLFYNEVEKFVKS
-242 VHTTNEILGDFIH
+242 IDATNEILGDFIH
-255 NVTVISGGNQVNSIP
+255 NVTVIDGGNQVNSIP
-270 EKAKLQ
+270 EKAQLQ
-276 GNIRSIPEVDNETVK
+276 GNIRSIPEMDNETVK
-291 QSLVKIINEL
+291 QVLVKIINKL
-301 NKKENVKLEL
+301 NKQENVNLEL

-317 LPVFSDKNSEL
+317 QPVFSDKNSDL
-328 VKIAKNVAKDIIKEE
+328 VNVAKRVASDIVKEE

-358 TKAKQVFPIIIFGP
+358 TKAKKAFPVIIFGP

-378 QVDENVSIDNYL
+378 QVNENVSVENYL

-395 YKRITVDFLNK
+395 YKRIAIEFL

>member
-1 MQFFPVYKQKIK
+1 MERERKI
-13 GKTKWTIQKEGEKME
+13 
-28 QQKKL
+28 

-39 ININSTNGHEEQV
+39 VNIDSTNGHEEQV

-59 LAEYNIQAEKV
+59 FAEYGIESEKV
-70 QYDKERASL
+70 QYDVDRASL
-79 VSEVGTDNGPVLA
+79 VSEIGSNDGKVLA

-100 DAGDVSKWTFPP
+100 DAGDVSKWKFPP
-112 FEATESDGK
+112 FEATEHEGK
-121 IYGRG
+121 LYGRG

-147 KTKLNGK
+147 KQKLNGK
-154 IKLLATVGEEVGE
+154 IRLLATVGEEVGE

-174 KKGYADDLD
+174 QKGYADDLD

-228 LLLFYNEVEKYTKS
+228 LMLFYNEVEKFVKS
-242 VHTTNEILGDFIH
+242 IDATNEILGDFIH
-255 NVTVISGGNQVNSIP
+255 NVTVIDGGNQVNSIP
-270 EKAKLQ
+270 EKAQLQ
-276 GNIRSIPEVDNETVK
+276 GNIRSIPEMDNETVK
-291 QSLVKIINEL
+291 QVLVKIINKL
-301 NKKENVKLEL
+301 NKQENVNLEL

-317 LPVFSDKNSEL
+317 QPVFSDKNSDL
-328 VKIAKNVAKDIIKEE
+328 VHIAKSVASDIVKEE

-358 TKAKQVFPIIIFGP
+358 TKAKKAFPVIIFGP

-378 QVDENVSIDNYL
+378 QVNENVPVENYL
-390 EMVDV
+390 EMIDV
-395 YKRITVDFLNK
+395 YKRIAIDFL

>member
-1 MQFFPVYKQKIK
+1 MERENIEWNSK
-13 GKTKWTIQKEGEKME
+13 KEGVNME
-28 QQKKL
+28 RQRKI

-39 ININSTNGHEEQV
+39 VNIDSTNGHEEQV

-59 LAEYNIQAEKV
+59 LAEHGIESEKV
-70 QYDKERASL
+70 QYDVDRASL
-79 VSEVGTDNGPVLA
+79 VSEIGSIDEKVLA

-100 DAGDVSKWTFPP
+100 DAGDVSKWKFPP
-112 FEATESDGK
+112 FEAAEHEGK

-126 ATDMKSGLAAMVIA
+126 ATDMKSGLAAMIIA

-147 KTKLNGK
+147 KQKLNGK
-154 IKLLATVGEEVGE
+154 IRLLATVGEEVGE

-174 KKGYADDLD
+174 QKGYADDLD

-200 GSINYTVKSTGKN
+200 GSINYTIKSTGKN

-228 LLLFYNEVEKYTKS
+228 LLLFYNEVEKFVKS
-242 VHTTNEILGDFIH
+242 IDATNEILGDFIH
-255 NVTVISGGNQVNSIP
+255 NVTVIDGGNQVNSIP
-270 EKAKLQ
+270 EKAQLK
-276 GNIRSIPEVDNETVK
+276 GNIRSIPEMDNETVK
-291 QSLVKIINEL
+291 QVLVKIINKL
-301 NKKENVKLEL
+301 NKQENMNLEL

-317 LPVFSDKNSEL
+317 QPVFSDKNSDL
-328 VKIAKNVAKDIIKEE
+328 VHIAKSVASDIVKEE

-358 TKAKQVFPIIIFGP
+358 TKAKKEFPVIIFGP

-378 QVDENVSIDNYL
+378 QVNENVSIENYL

-395 YKRITVDFLNK
+395 YKRIATEFLS

>member
-1 MQFFPVYKQKIK
+1 MERERKI
-13 GKTKWTIQKEGEKME
+13 
-28 QQKKL
+28 

-39 ININSTNGHEEQV
+39 VNIDSTNGHEEQV

-59 LAEYNIQAEKV
+59 FAEYGIESEKV
-70 QYDKERASL
+70 QYDVDRASL
-79 VSEVGTDNGPVLA
+79 VSEIGSNDGKVLA

-100 DAGDVSKWTFPP
+100 DAGDVSKWKFPP
-112 FEATESDGK
+112 FEATEHEGK

-147 KTKLNGK
+147 KQKLNGK

-174 KKGYADDLD
+174 QKGYADDLD

-228 LLLFYNEVEKYTKS
+228 LLLFYNEVEKFVKS
-242 VHTTNEILGDFIH
+242 IDATNEILGDFIH
-255 NVTVISGGNQVNSIP
+255 NVTVIDGGNQVNSIP
-270 EKAKLQ
+270 EKAQLQ
-276 GNIRSIPEVDNETVK
+276 GNIRSIPEMDNETVK
-291 QSLVKIINEL
+291 QVLVKIINKL
-301 NKKENVKLEL
+301 NKQENVNLEL

-317 LPVFSDKNSEL
+317 QPVFSDKNSDL
-328 VKIAKNVAKDIIKEE
+328 VNVAKRVASDIVKEE

-358 TKAKQVFPIIIFGP
+358 TKAKKTFPVIIFGP

-378 QVDENVSIDNYL
+378 QVNENVSVENYL

-395 YKRITVDFLNK
+395 YKRIAIEFL

>member
-1 MQFFPVYKQKIK
+1 MERERKI
-13 GKTKWTIQKEGEKME
+13 
-28 QQKKL
+28 

-39 ININSTNGHEEQV
+39 VNIDSTNGHEEQV

-59 LAEYNIQAEKV
+59 FAEYGIESEKV
-70 QYDKERASL
+70 QYDVDRASL
-79 VSEVGTDNGPVLA
+79 VSEIGSNDGKVLA

-100 DAGDVSKWTFPP
+100 DAGDVSKWKFPP
-112 FEATESDGK
+112 FEAAEHEGK

-126 ATDMKSGLAAMVIA
+126 ATDMKSGLAAMIIA

-147 KTKLNGK
+147 KQKLNGK
-154 IKLLATVGEEVGE
+154 IRLLATVGEEVGE

-174 KKGYADDLD
+174 QKGYADDLD

-228 LLLFYNEVEKYTKS
+228 LLLFYNEVEKFVKS
-242 VHTTNEILGDFIH
+242 IDATNEILGDFIH
-255 NVTVISGGNQVNSIP
+255 NVTVIDGGNQVNSIP
-270 EKAKLQ
+270 EKAQLQ
-276 GNIRSIPEVDNETVK
+276 GNIRSIPEMDNETVK
-291 QSLVKIINEL
+291 QVLVKIINKL
-301 NKKENVKLEL
+301 NKQENVNLEL

-317 LPVFSDKNSEL
+317 QPVFSDKNSDL
-328 VKIAKNVAKDIIKEE
+328 VHIAKSVASDIVKEE

-358 TKAKQVFPIIIFGP
+358 TKAKKEFPVIIFGP

-378 QVDENVSIDNYL
+378 QVNENVSVENYL

-395 YKRITVDFLNK
+395 YKRIATEFLS

>member
-1 MQFFPVYKQKIK
+1 MERENIGWNSK
-13 GKTKWTIQKEGEKME
+13 KEGVNME
-28 QQKKL
+28 RQRKI
-33 QILKDI
+33 QILKDMV
-39 ININSTNGHEEQV
+39 NINSTNGHEEQV

-59 LAEYNIQAEKV
+59 LAEHGIESEKV
-70 QYDKERASL
+70 QYDVDRASL
-79 VSEVGTDNGPVLA
+79 VSEIGSSDEKVLA

-100 DAGDVSKWTFPP
+100 DAGDVSKWKFPP
-112 FEATESDGK
+112 FEATEHEGK
-121 IYGRG
+121 LYGRG
-126 ATDMKSGLAAMVIA
+126 ATDMKSGLAAMIIA

-147 KTKLNGK
+147 KQKLNGK
-154 IKLLATVGEEVGE
+154 IRLLATVGEEVGE

-174 KKGYADDLD
+174 QKGYADDLD

-228 LLLFYNEVEKYTKS
+228 LLLFYNEVEKFVKS
-242 VHTTNEILGDFIH
+242 IDATNEILGDFIH
-255 NVTVISGGNQVNSIP
+255 NVTVIDGGNQVNSIP
-270 EKAKLQ
+270 EKAQLQ
-276 GNIRSIPEVDNETVK
+276 GNIRSIPEMDNETVK
-291 QSLVKIINEL
+291 QVLVKIINKL
-301 NKKENVKLEL
+301 NKQENVNLEL

-317 LPVFSDKNSEL
+317 QPVFSDKNSDL
-328 VKIAKNVAKDIIKEE
+328 VHIAKSVASDIVKEE

-358 TKAKQVFPIIIFGP
+358 TKAKKAFPVIIFGP

-378 QVDENVSIDNYL
+378 QVNENVPVENYL
-390 EMVDV
+390 EMIDV
-395 YKRITVDFLNK
+395 YKRIAIEFL

>member
-1 MQFFPVYKQKIK
+1 MERERKI
-13 GKTKWTIQKEGEKME
+13 
-28 QQKKL
+28 

-39 ININSTNGHEEQV
+39 VNIDSTNGHEEQV

-59 LAEYNIQAEKV
+59 FAEYGIESEKV
-70 QYDKERASL
+70 QYDVDRASL
-79 VSEVGTDNGPVLA
+79 VSEIGSNDGKVLA

-100 DAGDVSKWTFPP
+100 DAGDVSKWKFPP
-112 FEATESDGK
+112 FEATEHEGK

-126 ATDMKSGLAAMVIA
+126 ATDMKSGLAAMIIA

-147 KTKLNGK
+147 KQKLNGK
-154 IKLLATVGEEVGE
+154 IRLLATVGEEVGE

-174 KKGYADDLD
+174 QKGYADDLD

-228 LLLFYNEVEKYTKS
+228 LLLFYNEVEKFVKS
-242 VHTTNEILGDFIH
+242 IDATNEILGDFIH
-255 NVTVISGGNQVNSIP
+255 NVTVIDGGNQVNSIP
-270 EKAKLQ
+270 EKAQLQ
-276 GNIRSIPEVDNETVK
+276 GNIRSIPEMDNETVK
-291 QSLVKIINEL
+291 QVLVKIINKL
-301 NKKENVKLEL
+301 NKQENVNLEL

-317 LPVFSDKNSEL
+317 QPVFSDKNSDL
-328 VKIAKNVAKDIIKEE
+328 VHIAKSVASDIVKEE

-358 TKAKQVFPIIIFGP
+358 TKAKKAFPVIIFGP

-378 QVDENVSIDNYL
+378 QVNENVPVENYL
-390 EMVDV
+390 EMIDV
-395 YKRITVDFLNK
+395 YKRIAIEFL

>member
-1 MQFFPVYKQKIK
+1 MERENIEWNSK
-13 GKTKWTIQKEGEKME
+13 KEGVNME
-28 QQKKL
+28 RERKI

-39 ININSTNGHEEQV
+39 VNIDSTNGHEEQV

-59 LAEYNIQAEKV
+59 FAEYGIESEKV
-70 QYDKERASL
+70 QYDVDRASL
-79 VSEVGTDNGPVLA
+79 VSEIGSNDGKVLA

-100 DAGDVSKWTFPP
+100 DAGDVSKWKFPP
-112 FEATESDGK
+112 FEATEHEGK
-121 IYGRG
+121 LYGRG

-147 KTKLNGK
+147 KQKLNGK
-154 IKLLATVGEEVGE
+154 IRLLATVGEEVGE

-174 KKGYADDLD
+174 QKGYADDLD

-228 LLLFYNEVEKYTKS
+228 LMLFYNEVEKFVKS
-242 VHTTNEILGDFIH
+242 IDATNEILGDFIH
-255 NVTVISGGNQVNSIP
+255 NVTVIDGGNQVNSIP
-270 EKAKLQ
+270 EKAQLQ
-276 GNIRSIPEVDNETVK
+276 GNIRSIPEMDNETVK
-291 QSLVKIINEL
+291 QVLVKIINKL
-301 NKKENVKLEL
+301 NKQENVNLEL

-317 LPVFSDKNSEL
+317 QLVFSDKNSDL
-328 VKIAKNVAKDIIKEE
+328 VHIAKSVASDIVKEE

-358 TKAKQVFPIIIFGP
+358 TKAKKAFPVIIFGP

-378 QVDENVSIDNYL
+378 QVNENVPVENYL
-390 EMVDV
+390 EMIDV
-395 YKRITVDFLNK
+395 YKRIAIEFL

>member
-1 MQFFPVYKQKIK
+1 MERERKI
-13 GKTKWTIQKEGEKME
+13 
-28 QQKKL
+28 

-39 ININSTNGHEEQV
+39 VNIDSTNGHEKQV

-59 LAEYNIQAEKV
+59 FAEYGIESEKV
-70 QYDKERASL
+70 QYDVDRASL
-79 VSEVGTDNGPVLA
+79 VSEIGSNDGKVLA

-100 DAGDVSKWTFPP
+100 DAGDVSKWKFPP
-112 FEATESDGK
+112 FEAAEHEGK

-147 KTKLNGK
+147 KQKLNGK
-154 IKLLATVGEEVGE
+154 IRLLATVGEEVGE

-174 KKGYADDLD
+174 QKGYADDLD

-228 LLLFYNEVEKYTKS
+228 LLLFYNEVEKFVKS
-242 VHTTNEILGDFIH
+242 IDATNEILGDFIH
-255 NVTVISGGNQVNSIP
+255 NVTVIDGGNQVNSIP
-270 EKAKLQ
+270 EKAQLQ
-276 GNIRSIPEVDNETVK
+276 GNIRSIPEMDNETVK
-291 QSLVKIINEL
+291 QVLVKIINKL
-301 NKKENVKLEL
+301 NKQENVNLEL

-317 LPVFSDKNSEL
+317 QPVFSDKNSDL
-328 VKIAKNVAKDIIKEE
+328 VHIAKSVASDIVKEE

-358 TKAKQVFPIIIFGP
+358 TKAKKEFPVIIFGP

-378 QVDENVSIDNYL
+378 QVNENVSIENYL

-395 YKRITVDFLNK
+395 YKRIATEFLS

>member
-1 MQFFPVYKQKIK
+1 MERERKI
-13 GKTKWTIQKEGEKME
+13 
-28 QQKKL
+28 

-39 ININSTNGHEEQV
+39 VNIDSTNGHEEQV
-52 ANYLQKL
+52 ANYLQKFF
-59 LAEYNIQAEKV
+59 AEYGIESKKV
-70 QYDKERASL
+70 QYDVDRASL
-79 VSEVGTDNGPVLA
+79 VSEIGSNDGKVLA

-100 DAGDVSKWTFPP
+100 DAGDVSKWKFPP
-112 FEATESDGK
+112 FEATEHEGK

-147 KTKLNGK
+147 KQKLNGK

-174 KKGYADDLD
+174 QKGYADDLD

-200 GSINYTVKSTGKN
+200 GSINYTVKSTGEN

-228 LLLFYNEVEKYTKS
+228 LLLFYNEVEKFVKS
-242 VHTTNEILGDFIH
+242 IDATNEILGDFIH
-255 NVTVISGGNQVNSIP
+255 NVTVIDGGNQVNSIP
-270 EKAKLQ
+270 EKAQLQ
-276 GNIRSIPEVDNETVK
+276 GNIRSIPEMDNETVK
-291 QSLVKIINEL
+291 QVLVKIINKL
-301 NKKENVKLEL
+301 NKQENVNLEL

-317 LPVFSDKNSEL
+317 QPVFSDKNSDL
-328 VKIAKNVAKDIIKEE
+328 VNVAKRVASDIVKEE

-358 TKAKQVFPIIIFGP
+358 TKAKKAFPVIIFGP

-378 QVDENVSIDNYL
+378 QVNENVSVENYL

-395 YKRITVDFLNK
+395 YKRIAIEFL

>member
-1 MQFFPVYKQKIK
+1 MERERKI
-13 GKTKWTIQKEGEKME
+13 
-28 QQKKL
+28 

-39 ININSTNGHEEQV
+39 VNIDSTNGHEEQV

-59 LAEYNIQAEKV
+59 FAEYGIESEKV
-70 QYDKERASL
+70 QYDVDRASL
-79 VSEVGTDNGPVLA
+79 VSEIGSNDGKVLA

-100 DAGDVSKWTFPP
+100 DAGDVSKWKFPP
-112 FEATESDGK
+112 FEATEHEGK
-121 IYGRG
+121 LYGRG

-147 KTKLNGK
+147 KQKLNGK
-154 IKLLATVGEEVGE
+154 IRLLATVGEEVGE

-174 KKGYADDLD
+174 QKGYADDLD

-228 LLLFYNEVEKYTKS
+228 LMLFYNEVEKFVKS
-242 VHTTNEILGDFIH
+242 IDATNEILGDFIH
-255 NVTVISGGNQVNSIP
+255 NVTVIDGGNQVNSIP
-270 EKAKLQ
+270 EKAQLQ
-276 GNIRSIPEVDNETVK
+276 GNIRSIPEMDNETVK
-291 QSLVKIINEL
+291 QVLVKIINKL
-301 NKKENVKLEL
+301 NKQENVNLEL

-317 LPVFSDKNSEL
+317 QLVFSDKNSDL
-328 VKIAKNVAKDIIKEE
+328 VHIAKSVASDIVKEE

-358 TKAKQVFPIIIFGP
+358 TKAKKAFPVIIFGP

-378 QVDENVSIDNYL
+378 QVNENVPVENYL
-390 EMVDV
+390 EMIDV
-395 YKRITVDFLNK
+395 YKRIAIEFL

>member
-1 MQFFPVYKQKIK
+1 MERERKI
-13 GKTKWTIQKEGEKME
+13 
-28 QQKKL
+28 

-39 ININSTNGHEEQV
+39 VNIDSTNGHEEQV

-59 LAEYNIQAEKV
+59 FAEYGIESEKV
-70 QYDKERASL
+70 QYDVDRASL
-79 VSEVGTDNGPVLA
+79 VSEIGSNDGKVLA

-100 DAGDVSKWTFPP
+100 DAGDVSKWKFPP
-112 FEATESDGK
+112 FEATEHGGK

-147 KTKLNGK
+147 KQKLNGK

-174 KKGYADDLD
+174 QKGYADDLD

-228 LLLFYNEVEKYTKS
+228 LLLFYNEVEKFVKS
-242 VHTTNEILGDFIH
+242 IDATNEILGDFIH
-255 NVTVISGGNQVNSIP
+255 NVTVIDGGNQVNSIP
-270 EKAKLQ
+270 EKAQLQ
-276 GNIRSIPEVDNETVK
+276 GNIRSIPEMDNETVK
-291 QSLVKIINEL
+291 QVLVKIINKL
-301 NKKENVKLEL
+301 NKQENVNLEL

-317 LPVFSDKNSEL
+317 QPVFSDKNSDL
-328 VKIAKNVAKDIIKEE
+328 VNVAKRVASDIVKEE

-358 TKAKQVFPIIIFGP
+358 TKAKKAFPVIIFGP

-378 QVDENVSIDNYL
+378 QVNENVSVENYL

-395 YKRITVDFLNK
+395 YKRIAIEFL